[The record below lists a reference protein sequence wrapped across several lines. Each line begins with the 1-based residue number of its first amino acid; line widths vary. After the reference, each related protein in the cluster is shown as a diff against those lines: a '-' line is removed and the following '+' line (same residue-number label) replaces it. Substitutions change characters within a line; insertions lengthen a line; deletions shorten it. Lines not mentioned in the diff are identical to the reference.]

1 MHTETDTTD
10 IERFIAR
17 HRATIAVVLG
27 ATLAL
32 IVTLA
37 WEIMAPLVFHIHAPS
52 LAACVGAL
60 SILGGITA
68 ALAYYW
74 GTD

>member
-1 MHTETDTTD
+1 MHTETYTTD

-27 ATLAL
+27 SLLAL

-60 SILGGITA
+60 SILGGITV
-68 ALAYYW
+68 ALAVYW
-74 GTD
+74 GTE

>member
-1 MHTETDTTD
+1 MHTESTTTD

-27 ATLAL
+27 ASLAL
-32 IVTLA
+32 LVTLA

-52 LAACVGAL
+52 LAACVGAP

-68 ALAYYW
+68 ALACYW
-74 GTD
+74 GTE

>member
-1 MHTETDTTD
+1 MHTETYATDT
-10 IERFIAR
+10 ERFIAR

-60 SILGGITA
+60 SILGGLTT

-74 GTD
+74 GTE

>member
-1 MHTETDTTD
+1 MHTESTTTD

-32 IVTLA
+32 FVTLA

-60 SILGGITA
+60 SILGSTVVS
-68 ALAYYW
+68 LAYYW
-74 GTD
+74 GTE

>member
-10 IERFIAR
+10 IERFIAA

-27 ATLAL
+27 ASLAL
-32 IVTLA
+32 ILTLA

-60 SILGGITA
+60 SVLAGATA
-68 ALAYYW
+68 ALAFYW
-74 GTD
+74 SAE

>member
-10 IERFIAR
+10 IERYIAA

-27 ATLAL
+27 SLFAL
-32 IVTLA
+32 LLTLA

-52 LAACVGAL
+52 LAACVGTL
-60 SILGGITA
+60 SILGGLTV
-68 ALAYYW
+68 ALAFYW
-74 GTD
+74 GTE

>member
-1 MHTETDTTD
+1 MHTETYTTD

-32 IVTLA
+32 LVTLA
-37 WEIMAPLVFHIHAPS
+37 WEIMAPLVFHIYAPS
-52 LAACVGAL
+52 LAACVGGL
-60 SILGGITA
+60 SILGSTVA

-74 GTD
+74 GTE